1 MAVFNLDRM
10 CQTKNGKGSLRERIH
25 FNKVYVKNIENAI
38 SSGTYYITN
47 TLILRNM
54 WQFLNI
60 DKFCNTEWKKEALMK
75 QLSTIKYVKNC
86 LNVIILNVFWRDV
99 KKFVRVKE

>member
-1 MAVFNLDRM
+1 M
-10 CQTKNGKGSLRERIH
+10 CQMKNGKGSLRERIH

-60 DKFCNTEWKKEALMK
+60 DKFCNTEWEKRSFNE
-75 QLSTIKYVKNC
+75 TIKYNKICQKLFKCNNIKC
-86 LNVIILNVFWRDV
+86 LLER
-99 KKFVRVKE
+99 R